1 MQWDFIIATAVN
13 LSINLA
19 YTLLALF
26 IGVKALLIID
36 EKLLKN
42 MSIEEELKNGN
53 VAVAIFASSILVFVA
68 LIVTFGFKG

>member
-26 IGVKALLIID
+26 IGVKALMIID

-42 MSIEEELKNGN
+42 MSIEEELQKGN

>member
-53 VAVAIFASSILVFVA
+53 IAVAIFASSILVFVA

>member
-1 MQWDFIIATAVN
+1 MQWDFIIATAIN

-36 EKLLKN
+36 EKLLKD
-42 MSIEEELKNGN
+42 MS
-53 VAVAIFASSILVFVA
+53 S
-68 LIVTFGFKG
+68 

>member
-1 MQWDFIIATAVN
+1 MQWDFIIATTVN

-42 MSIEEELKNGN
+42 MSIEEELQKGN

>member
-68 LIVTFGFKG
+68 LIVNFGFKG